1 MRASDYSLFLI
12 YETSNRKNSTTT
24 ETTADAAA
32 AVGWGKQKW
41 MKTVIYFMY
50 YNNNLQYML
59 IVNESATATPRDWIN
74 PFGSSSYYYIKKRD
88 TGTLPW
94 TELRQRWMSGS
105 GFGGVVGFNC
115 RRNQR

>member
-32 AVGWGKQKW
+32 VGWGKQKW

-50 YNNNLQYML
+50 YNNNWQYML

-74 PFGSSSYYYIKKRD
+74 PFGSSSYYYINKEIRD
-88 TGTLPW
+88 STPDGTAAEMDEW
-94 TELRQRWMSGS
+94 VRGC
-105 GFGGVVGFNC
+105 GGV
-115 RRNQR
+115 